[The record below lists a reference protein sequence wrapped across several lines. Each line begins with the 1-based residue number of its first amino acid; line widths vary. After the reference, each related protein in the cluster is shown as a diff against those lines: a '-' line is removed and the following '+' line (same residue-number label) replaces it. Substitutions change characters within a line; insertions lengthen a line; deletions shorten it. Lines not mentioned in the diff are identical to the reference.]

1 MSHKRL
7 EGFSYQA
14 ICDFLKKKK
23 IKSKSGKDW
32 GKKTVA
38 RILQRQPVAFD
49 PGMA

>member
-1 MSHKRL
+1 VRL

-32 GKKTVA
+32 GKKTAA
-38 RILQRQPVAFD
+38 RILKREPVA
-49 PGMA
+49 ALA